1 MTERHPSD
9 GSRAGAGDIGPDPTS
24 GVERLQ
30 ALIAQHG
37 GAAPG
42 IDDLPAATHWP
53 SIPAIDVEAEWT
65 ELRAW
70 VEQLLERFAQLD
82 HHVVPACWWRHN
94 EHVEALSSL
103 RDHETVSYSDT
114 APATA
119 PMEWLRAL
127 RDVTIL
133 LRAWTG
139 ELSCGATHQ
148 PAPTRLRAA
157 GDDGW
162 DVFVATDLERRRHA
176 AIRAA
181 F

>member
-1 MTERHPSD
+1 MTERPPDD
-9 GSRAGAGDIGPDPTS
+9 GATKGLGGGVTDPAS

-30 ALIAQHG
+30 ALIARHS

-42 IDDLPAATHWP
+42 LEEVPAATHWP
-53 SIPAIDVEAEWT
+53 SIPAVDTEAEW
-65 ELRAW
+65 EDLRAW
-70 VEQLLERFAQLD
+70 VEHLLERFAQLD

-94 EHVEALSSL
+94 EHVEALSAL

-114 APATA
+114 APATG

-127 RDVTIL
+127 RDVTAL
-133 LRAWTG
+133 LRAWTS

-157 GDDGW
+157 SADGW
-162 DVFVATDLERRRHA
+162 NDFIAAYLERRRQA
-176 AIRAA
+176 AIDAA
-181 F
+181 V